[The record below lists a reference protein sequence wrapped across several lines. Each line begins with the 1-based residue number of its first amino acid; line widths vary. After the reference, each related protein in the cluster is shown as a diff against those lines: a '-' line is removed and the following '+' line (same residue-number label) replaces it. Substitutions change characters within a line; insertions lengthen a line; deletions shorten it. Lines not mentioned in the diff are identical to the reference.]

1 MMAEAW
7 QRTPTWI
14 DLYDWRQRVAALF
27 AARDAALRAGAAPE
41 AVWQAWRAARDDL
54 FAHHP
59 QSPLSDATRQ
69 NFTALPYFPYAPAW
83 RIQGH
88 MEPLT
93 DDAETFDGVAPTGM
107 RFRRAARLHLAL
119 TGNPLDL
126 MVYWIDVYGGGLFIP
141 FRDATGTDATYGGGR
156 YLLDTVKGS
165 DLFRPGSDPLDVIVD
180 FNYAYNPSCAYDER
194 WLCPLAPNENWLALP
209 IRAGELRFHP

>member
-7 QRTPTWI
+7 QRAPTWI

-27 AARDAALRAGAAPE
+27 AARDVSLRAGMAPE
-41 AVWQAWRAARDDL
+41 AAWQTWRAGRDDL

-59 QSPLSDATRQ
+59 QSPLSDTIRQ
-69 NFTALPYFPYAPAW
+69 SFTALPSFPYDPAW
-83 RIQGH
+83 RIPGRL
-88 MEPLT
+88 EPLT

-119 TGNPLDL
+119 ADEAISL

-141 FRDATGTDATYGGGR
+141 FRDATGADATYGGGR
-156 YLLDTVKGS
+156 YLIDTVKGS
-165 DLFRPGSDPLDVIVD
+165 DLFRPREDPLDVIVD

-194 WLCPLAPNENWLALP
+194 WLCPLAPNENRLAIP
-209 IRAGELRFHP
+209 IRAGELRFHS